1 MQPREFLRII
11 LQKCPSYQLP
21 LPDCALVHLRRG
33 KDEAA
38 CSLLLAEMS
47 EEEVDETIRK
57 HFLCVCRKNG
67 CGT

>member
-1 MQPREFLRII
+1 MEPRKFLEVV
-11 LQKCPSYQLP
+11 LDKCPAYSVP
-21 LPDCALVHLRRG
+21 LPDCALCNLRSGSDTELRNQQL
-33 KDEAA
+33 AA
-38 CSLLLAEMS
+38 MS